1 MKTGILKKIKNLNWI
16 PAPRPLTELSIF
28 SVLEL
33 FCYIGVFI
41 LTITLYQRWTDVAV
55 REIDIDCES
64 LHPIPRH
71 SVGGTGHLYR
81 LEKNLGCK
89 IYIDIPFSK
98 VDTVNYSGNYTLKL
112 FKLPN
117 ENNRSSS
124 DYESQY
130 YDQVLDTFLDVTDTL
145 DYLSRW
151 EHRLFYNKLT
161 TTRDNFSLWLPYYL
175 NSRDVDF
182 VTALPPDTSV
192 RATIID
198 THTRTNFNTFT
209 NINENFVPEYQ
220 DIEISRIEKYGVMSK
235 PSWYDE
241 YDVSQFYF
249 KVNVKSRSVP
259 AINLNFRIRGAN
271 NYTFIDVEPDSL
283 IGQQLYYSFTS
294 DSLKRYSADDFMIDR
309 TLLIHVQSK
318 ELEILQQS
326 RIFGVTALLSA
337 LITVFLAF
345 LIIWICRLVYKRWN
359 KKLLKQQDKQVA
371 ENSNESSLDDEHQ
384 EASLSSVI
392 SAKSPG
398 TELAHSHDHP
408 NPIKKKKKKGK

>member
-1 MKTGILKKIKNLNWI
+1 MKTGILKKIKKLNWI
-16 PAPRPLTELSIF
+16 PAPRPLTELSII

-33 FCYIGVFI
+33 CIYIIVFGA
-41 LTITLYQRWTDVAV
+41 TIMLYQRWTDVAV
-55 REIDIDCES
+55 REIDIECES
-64 LHPIPRH
+64 LHPIPNHR
-71 SVGGTGHLYR
+71 VGEAGHLYKKV
-81 LEKNLGCK
+81 KNIGCK

-98 VDTVNYSGNYTLKL
+98 VDTVGHLNNYSLKL

-117 ENNRSSS
+117 ENNMSSGI
-124 DYESQY
+124 YESQCF
-130 YDQVLDTFLDVTDTL
+130 DQVLNTFIDVTDSL

-151 EHRLFYNKLT
+151 EYQLFYNKLT
-161 TTRDNFSLWLPYYL
+161 MTRDNFSLWLPNYM

-182 VTALPPDTSV
+182 VTSSDDSSV
-192 RATIID
+192 TVPVIS
-198 THTRTNFNTFT
+198 TYTRKNFNTFT
-209 NINENFVPEYQ
+209 HKNETFVPAYQ
-220 DIEISRIEKYGVMSK
+220 DIEISKREKYGVMSK

-249 KVNVKSRSVP
+249 RVNVKSRSVP
-259 AINLNFRIRGAN
+259 SINLNFTIRGAN
-271 NYTFIDVEPDSL
+271 NYTFIDGKPDSL
-283 IGQQLYYSFTS
+283 VGQQLYYSFTKDSLKSDS
-294 DSLKRYSADDFMIDR
+294 DSLMINQ

-359 KKLLKQQDKQVA
+359 KNLLKKQEKPVA
-371 ENSNESSLDDEHQ
+371 ENSNESILNDENQ
-384 EASLSSVI
+384 EDPLSSVN

-398 TELAHSHDHP
+398 PEMAHSQDYP
-408 NPIKKKKKKGK
+408 KTIKKKKKH

>member
-1 MKTGILKKIKNLNWI
+1 MKTGILEKIKKLNWI
-16 PAPRPLTELSIF
+16 PAPRPLTELSII

-33 FCYIGVFI
+33 CIYIIVFGA
-41 LTITLYQRWTDVAV
+41 TIMLYQRWTDVAV
-55 REIDIDCES
+55 REIDIECES
-64 LHPIPRH
+64 LHPIPGNR
-71 SVGGTGHLYR
+71 VGDTGHLY
-81 LEKNLGCK
+81 ENVKNLGCK

-98 VDTVNYSGNYTLKL
+98 VDTVDYSNNYSLKL

-117 ENNRSSS
+117 ESNISSGC
-124 DYESQY
+124 YESQY
-130 YDQVLDTFLDVTDTL
+130 FDQALNTFINVTDSL

-151 EHRLFYNKLT
+151 KYQLFYNKLT
-161 TTRDNFSLWLPYYL
+161 MTRDNFSLWLPHYM

-182 VTALPPDTSV
+182 VTSSDDSSV
-192 RATIID
+192 TVPVISTYSRK
-198 THTRTNFNTFT
+198 NFNTFT
-209 NINENFVPEYQ
+209 HQNETFVPEYQ
-220 DIEISRIEKYGVMSK
+220 DLEISKREKYGVMSK

-259 AINLNFRIRGAN
+259 TINLNFRIRGAN
-271 NYTFIDVEPDSL
+271 NYTFIDGTPDSL
-283 IGQQLYYSFTS
+283 VGQQLYYSFTK
-294 DSLKRYSADDFMIDR
+294 DSLKRDSDKCLINQ

-359 KKLLKQQDKQVA
+359 KNLLKKQEKQVD
-371 ENSNESSLDDEHQ
+371 ESSNESILNDENQ
-384 EASLSSVI
+384 EAPLSSVN

-398 TELAHSHDHP
+398 SEMAHSQDHP
-408 NPIKKKKKKGK
+408 KTIKKKKKH